1 MTRLKLFL
9 TMACSVGLLGLPV
22 GASAQNLPIGKAVHV
37 TNLDGSRV
45 GGTLVSLDGKTVVI
59 DQRTGTATMPLAGVR
74 SVTRDSY
81 AIPIATFSGLGAG
94 FLYGLMLCGEGEDCV
109 PGATALMFG
118 GIGAGI
124 GAGVGLA
131 IKISRTNARTLY
143 RAPAKTSIALSP
155 IVGRRQAGVRGVI
168 VW

>member
-22 GASAQNLPIGKAVHV
+22 GASAQDLPIGKAVHV

-81 AIPIATFSGLGAG
+81 AIAIGTFSGLGAG
-94 FLYGLMLCGEGEDCV
+94 FLSGLMLCGAAEDCA
-109 PGATALMFG
+109 PLQGALLGA

-124 GAGVGLA
+124 GAAVGFA
-131 IKISRTNARTLY
+131 IKTSRTNARTLY

-155 IVGRRQAGVRGVI
+155 VLGRRQVGVRGV
-168 VW
+168 VAW